1 MMIDMSM
8 ILWTLKTQEIAMN
21 DNDQIEV
28 PSYIAANAKRGLKY
42 NAEGLGGD
50 GLVDRTIREARKMA
64 GGTVSYNKLK
74 RMSAWFARHE
84 SDLKSPKN
92 NNPDHENYPGAGAVA
107 WLLWGGNPT
116 SDPMKAYRW
125 CISKI
130 KSAEAAKKKQKNSTV
145 ETLILAMNSLYYSD
159 SSRYEVSASIK
170 KGLKNK
176 VDDHNE
182 EHGGDKKKKTNLS
195 TMVAVF
201 KRGVGAYKTNPES
214 VRPTVKSPEQWAYA
228 RCNSFLYC
236 LRNLKFRSGKHD
248 TDLLPKEHPLSTRK

>member
-1 MMIDMSM
+1 MIDMSM
-8 ILWTLKTQEIAMN
+8 ILWTLKTLGIAMN
-21 DNDQIEV
+21 DNDQIKV
-28 PSYIAANAKRGLKY
+28 PSYIASNAKRGLEY
-42 NAEGLGGD
+42 NAEGLGGK

-64 GGTVSYNKLK
+64 KGSVSYNKLR
-74 RMSAWFARHE
+74 RMAAWFARHQ

-92 NNPDHENYPGAGAVA
+92 SDSNHDKYPGPGAVA

-125 CISKI
+125 CMGKI
-130 KSAEAAKKKQKNSTV
+130 KSIESADKKSKKSSISS
-145 ETLILAMNSLYYSD
+145 LILAIDNLYYKTSE
-159 SSRYEVSASIK
+159 RYEVSDQVK

-182 EHGGDKKKKTNLS
+182 EHGGDKRKKTTLK
-195 TMVAVF
+195 TMIAVF

-248 TDLLPKEHPLSTRK
+248 TDLLPKSHPLSSKK